1 MDNPVD
7 HTLDLGLVNYVKH
20 PSNKDYVVYRF
31 ADQERANSFEQALE
45 ADGIWF
51 EKSTKEGKQRN
62 YYLFGVHKTDY
73 TKTEKINFSVEAQ
86 HKKPLIKIAF
96 LRYFLLFFSLIALT
110 LATIGYCK
118 AQNKYRIGNEVIQSV
133 NPQ

>member
-31 ADQERANSFEQALE
+31 ADPQRAESFEKALNS
-45 ADGIWF
+45 AGIWF
-51 EKSTKEGKQRN
+51 EKSTKEGKQRD

-73 TKTEKINFSVEAQ
+73 SKTEKINFSVEAQ

-110 LATIGYCK
+110 LATVGYCK
-118 AQNKYRIGNEVIQSV
+118 AQHKYRISNEAIQSL
-133 NPQ
+133 NTP